1 MITNNELHKPLTDM
15 LNEPIQTVVART
27 EKRVCEVAW
36 FDDLCGGDTAFL
48 GTIDPERRSNY
59 AHCGDIIKTAD
70 RMGFQNILLPTS
82 YVVGQEVI
90 PFASAMAP
98 QVDNISMLAAIRTGE
113 IHPPM
118 LARHLATLD
127 HILEGRLTVNII
139 NSDLPGLK
147 EDHEFRYKRC
157 EEVIEILKQAWT
169 QDRIEFE
176 GEVYGKI
183 SMNAD
188 PVKPYQQNGGPML
201 YFGGISPGSKEVCAK
216 YCDVFLMWP
225 EPEENIYATMQD
237 LSDRAARHGR
247 TIDFGLR
254 VHVIVRETEEEA
266 RAYTKTLMSKF
277 DAEVGAHLK
286 NRTQDAQSAGVLRQD
301 ELRKQAD
308 PDDFIEPML
317 WTGIG
322 RARSGCGGALVG
334 TPDQIIQK
342 LNRYMDMGIR
352 AFILSGYPLI
362 EECEL
367 FGKHVL
373 PHLPNVKLSVEQ
385 GRTPTQTPV
394 TPLTTGNLRVG

>member
-1 MITNNELHKPLTDM
+1 M
-15 LNEPIQTVVART
+15 LSEPIQAVAART

-48 GTIDPERRSNY
+48 GTLDPDRRSNY
-59 AHCGDIIKTAD
+59 AHCADIMKTAD
-70 RMGFQNILLPTS
+70 RLGFENILLPTS
-82 YVVGQEVI
+82 YIVGQEVI
-90 PFASAMAP
+90 PFAGAMAP
-98 QVDNISMLAAIRTGE
+98 QVANISMLAAIRTGE

-118 LARHLATLD
+118 LARHIATLD
-127 HILEGRLTVNII
+127 HLLQGRLTINII

-147 EDHEFRYKRC
+147 EDPAFRYKRC
-157 EEVIEILKQAWT
+157 EEVIDILKQAWT
-169 QDRIEFE
+169 QDRIEFD

-183 SMNAD
+183 SMKTD
-188 PVKPYQQNGGPML
+188 PVKPYQQNGGPLL

-216 YCDVFLMWP
+216 HCDVFLMWP
-225 EPEENIYATMQD
+225 EPEDNIYATMQD
-237 LSDRAARHGR
+237 MSERAARHGR

-254 VHVIVRETEEEA
+254 IHVIVRETEEEA
-266 RAYTKTLMSKF
+266 KAYTKTLMSKF
-277 DAEVGAHLK
+277 DASVGEQLK
-286 NRTQDAQSAGVLRQD
+286 SRAQDSQSAGVLRQN
-301 ELRKQAD
+301 ELRSQAD

-317 WTGIG
+317 WMGIG

-334 TPDQIIQK
+334 TPAQIIDK

-385 GRTPTQTPV
+385 GRTPATTPV
-394 TPLTTGNLRVG
+394 TPLTTGDLRV

>member
-1 MITNNELHKPLTDM
+1 M
-15 LNEPIQTVVART
+15 LPEPIQPVPTRT
-27 EKRVCEVAW
+27 TKRVCEVAW

-48 GTIDPERRSNY
+48 GTIDPIRRSNY
-59 AHCGDIIKTAD
+59 VHCADIMRTAD
-70 RMGFQNILLPTS
+70 RLGFQNILLPTS
-82 YVVGQEVI
+82 YVIGQEVL
-90 PFASAMAP
+90 PFAAAMAP
-98 QVDNISMLAAIRTGE
+98 QVNNISMLTAIRTGE
-113 IHPPM
+113 IHPPT
-118 LARHLATLD
+118 LARHIATLD
-127 HILEGRLTVNII
+127 HLLEGRLTINII

-147 EDHEFRYKRC
+147 EDHELRYKRC

-183 SMNAD
+183 SMSAA
-188 PVKPYQQNGGPML
+188 PAKPYQQNGGPLL

-216 YCDVFLMWP
+216 HCDEFLMWP

-237 LSDRAARHGR
+237 LSQRAANHGR

-266 RAYTKTLMSKF
+266 RAYTKTLMSRF
-277 DAEVGAHLK
+277 DAGVAAQLK
-286 NRTQDAQSAGVLRQD
+286 HRTQDSQSAGVLRQD
-301 ELRKQAD
+301 ELRQTAD
-308 PDDFIEPML
+308 ADDFIEPLL

-334 TPDQIIQK
+334 TPAQILAK

-352 AFILSGYPLI
+352 AFILSGYPLL

-367 FGKHVL
+367 FGQHVL

-385 GRTPTQTPV
+385 GRTPANVPV
-394 TPLTTGNLRVG
+394 TPLTTGALVM